1 MKREIHLSCLS
12 IPPEAVCSLTH
23 AKQPEEARERKRGS
37 GWGRV
42 DRVCKRWAVTDVCQ
56 TTLLQTPKATEQ
68 RSAGLS
74 LSLGSYS
81 LAPPSGGAHS
91 HINKPP
97 ASAHQPETHF
107 LGVQY
112 WRVFLITVIFLPWT
126 YLDVRNRKVRSAKLG
141 GMIPNLTHHL
151 GNRNDNRLL

>member
-1 MKREIHLSCLS
+1 MKTEIHLSCLS

-23 AKQPEEARERKRGS
+23 AKQPEEARERKPGS
-37 GWGRV
+37 GWGRA

-56 TTLLQTPKATEQ
+56 MTLLQTLKATEQ

-81 LAPPSGGAHS
+81 LVPPSGGAHS
-91 HINKPP
+91 HFNKPP
-97 ASAHQPETHF
+97 VAAHQPVTHF

-112 WRVFLITVIFLPWT
+112 WKVFLITMIFFFPER
-126 YLDVRNRKVRSAKLG
+126 VRNHKVRCAKLG